1 MINHNRAICVI
12 SSTRKP
18 VWAIENTIWKDG
30 FIETRRTLKGLKKRW
45 LQRYF
50 LQKFFFFLFAILSF
64 IKMEYLA
71 DQRK

>member
-1 MINHNRAICVI
+1 MCDFIHPKAAMSN
-12 SSTRKP
+12 
-18 VWAIENTIWKDG
+18 WKYNLKG
-30 FIETRRTLKGLKKRW
+30 RIYWNSETLKGLKKRW

-50 LQKFFFFLFAILSF
+50 LQKFFFFLSVILSF